1 MRWSLEEI
9 MLSVREFR
17 SPHEHNGDTE
27 LAWEALIE
35 ETGNILRLAP

>member
-1 MRWSLEEI
+1 

-17 SPHEHNGDTE
+17 GPHERNPDTE
-27 LAWEALIE
+27 LAWQALTE